1 LLWGGA
7 ALQRCDNSF
16 GLIAGSSPPS
26 TPVASVVIALVKGAS
41 TVRLHCAAIVTVMTI
56 MTTSTWRPPSMSSQN
71 WTVAE
76 AKAKFSEI
84 IERAMS
90 EGPQTITRNGRTAAV
105 LVGAEEWQRK
115 TQRLGSLAEFL
126 AESPLRE
133 SGLKIRRLK
142 DHARKTDL

>member
-1 LLWGGA
+1 MLFVYDYTDHDDQNEA
-7 ALQRCDNSF
+7 
-16 GLIAGSSPPS
+16 
-26 TPVASVVIALVKGAS
+26 
-41 TVRLHCAAIVTVMTI
+41 
-56 MTTSTWRPPSMSSQN
+56 WRIPMSSQS

-90 EGPQTITRNGRTAAV
+90 EGPQTITRSGRTAAV
-105 LVGAEEWQRK
+105 VVGAEEWQRK
-115 TQRLGSLAEFL
+115 TKRVGNLAEFF

-142 DHARKTDL
+142 QRTRKINL